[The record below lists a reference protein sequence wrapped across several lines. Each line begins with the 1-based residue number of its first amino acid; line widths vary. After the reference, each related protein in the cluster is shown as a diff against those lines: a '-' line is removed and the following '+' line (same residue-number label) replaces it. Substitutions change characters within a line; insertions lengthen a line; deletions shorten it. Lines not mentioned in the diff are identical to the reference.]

1 MAPKRVTERE
11 EVAVAEGKTRAKRP
25 PLFKVLL
32 HNDNYTTMEFVV
44 YVLESVFNKSEA
56 EAFAIMLRV
65 HHEGVGIAGIY
76 PFEIAE
82 TKAEKVMAM
91 ARAREYPLRCSVQEE

>member
-11 EVAVAEGKTRAKRP
+11 DVAVAEGRSRTKRP

-32 HNDNYTTMEFVV
+32 HNDNFTTMEFVV
-44 YVLESVFNKSEA
+44 TVLVSVFNKSDA

-65 HHEGVGIAGIY
+65 HHEGVGVAGVY

-82 TKAEKVMAM
+82 MKAEKVTAM
-91 ARAREYPLRCSVQEE
+91 ARAREFPLMCSIQEE